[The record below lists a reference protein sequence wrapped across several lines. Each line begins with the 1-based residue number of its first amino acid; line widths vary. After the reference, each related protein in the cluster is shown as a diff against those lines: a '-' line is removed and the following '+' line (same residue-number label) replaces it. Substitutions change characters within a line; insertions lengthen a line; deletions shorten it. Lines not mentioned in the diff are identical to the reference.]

1 MGRLIPLGYRPV
13 WLSRSIARNENRL
26 TPLTREAPVKLEAQS
41 LKAVDTQQTT
51 RPTGL
56 SGLPLPVHP
65 KITCRLCG
73 RQGDGLMSNAM
84 ESIVDGYV
92 RMKNRTV
99 LEEMQMHRHRLKVNL
114 FLHGEEQR
122 YNVRPAIR
130 SLVYDLSVIEAGIA
144 RL

>member
-1 MGRLIPLGYRPV
+1 MGRLIPLGFRPV
-13 WLSRSIARNENRL
+13 WLSRPIARNENRL

-56 SGLPLPVHP
+56 SGLPVYPR
-65 KITCRLCG
+65 IACRLCG
-73 RQGDGLMSNAM
+73 RQGDGQMSNAM

-92 RMKNRTV
+92 RMKNRAV
-99 LEEMQMHRHRLKVNL
+99 LEEMRMHRHRLKVNL

-122 YNVRPAIR
+122 YKVRPAIR
-130 SLVYDLSVIEAGIA
+130 SLDDDLSVIEAGIE